1 MFGSLLKAIATAANT
16 GPALRTGANRPT
28 VVLVTSEPVATNV
41 PIPNATMLK
50 MSAASSVREP
60 ISAMICC
67 QLPSRE
73 GRAQRQGSGSRLAA
87 WAFSIA
93 MPSLASISGARG
105 QRRTAATARPPP

>member
-1 MFGSLLKAIATAANT
+1 MRTQRGGLFVGFIAGLLV
-16 GPALRTGANRPT
+16 GLALALG
-28 VVLVTSEPVATNV
+28 VATNV

-73 GRAQRQGSGSRLAA
+73 RASTATRLRFEAC
-87 WAFSIA
+87 SVGV
-93 MPSLASISGARG
+93 LH
-105 QRRTAATARPPP
+105 